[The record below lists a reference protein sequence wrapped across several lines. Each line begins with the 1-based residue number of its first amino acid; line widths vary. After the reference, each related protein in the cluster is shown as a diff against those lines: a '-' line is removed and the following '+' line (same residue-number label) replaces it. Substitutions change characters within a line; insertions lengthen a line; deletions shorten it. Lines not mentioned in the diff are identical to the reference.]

1 MRMEEVVRKVTK
13 PVEPNVVGTNV
24 LGKFLQKIA
33 LRKFQI
39 VNGYTML
46 DLVTTLQCKIGKETQ
61 LWAFIRMN
69 FLVQK
74 IQNLMGTL
82 AVVLLVVAGM
92 SVGLPFYMIIPPR
105 SVFQIFLAYNGLK
118 MKQQDTLR

>member
-1 MRMEEVVRKVTK
+1 MKYIVVVNSL
-13 PVEPNVVGTNV
+13 PCQIVVGANV
-24 LGKFLQKIA
+24 LLNLLQKIA
-33 LRKFQI
+33 LRKFQT
-39 VNGYTML
+39 VNGYTMF
-46 DLVTTLQCKIGKETQ
+46 DWVTTLQCKIGKETQ

-92 SVGLPFYMIIPPR
+92 SVGLPFYMIIPRR

-118 MKQQDTLR
+118 MKQQDTLL

>member
-1 MRMEEVVRKVTK
+1 MKYIVVVNSL
-13 PVEPNVVGTNV
+13 PCQIVVGANV
-24 LGKFLQKIA
+24 LLNLLQKIA
-33 LRKFQI
+33 LRKFQT
-39 VNGYTML
+39 VNGYTMF
-46 DLVTTLQCKIGKETQ
+46 DWVTTLQCKIGKETQ

-82 AVVLLVVAGM
+82 AVVLIIVAGM
-92 SVGLPFYMIIPPR
+92 NVGLIIPRR

-118 MKQQDTLR
+118 MKQQDTLL